1 MPRSRVQPVDSPV
14 AVVLAGGG
22 ARGAYEIGALSA
34 LLPRL
39 EARGERPRVIVG
51 TSVGAIN
58 AAYLAATADQ
68 PLERVL
74 ADGSRLW
81 SEIGF
86 DDVLAPL
93 LSPAELARALGS
105 LGEFL
110 RLPGAHLWS
119 LLDASPLPRTLRAR
133 IRVRRIHANVAAGA
147 PKAAPAVSTSAS

>member
-1 MPRSRVQPVDSPV
+1 MPRSTVQLADSPV

-34 LLPRL
+34 LLPHL

-58 AAYLAATADQ
+58 AAFLAAAAAE

-74 ADGSRLW
+74 ENGSRLW
-81 SEIGF
+81 SELRF
-86 DDVLAPL
+86 DDVLRGL

-105 LGEFL
+105 VGEFL
-110 RLPGAHLWS
+110 GVPGVHLRS
-119 LLDASPLPRTLRAR
+119 LLDPSPLAHTLKAR
-133 IRVRRIHANVAAGA
+133 IPLGRIHRNVARGA
-147 PKAAPAVSTSAS
+147 LKAV